1 MSGGPDRGDATAH
14 HLEVTR
20 TARYWTLGDDV
31 TGPRELWI
39 VLHGYKQLARRFLR
53 RFQPLADGTRRIV
66 APEGLSRF
74 YAEAAPGRH
83 GPTSVVGAS
92 WMTREDRVA
101 EIQDYVRYLDALAD
115 TVRASLLE
123 PPERT
128 VVLGFS
134 QGVATACRWTSLGR
148 VRPQR
153 LLLWGDFVPP
163 DLPWERVVAAWT
175 GVEVVRVRGDR
186 DLIFAD
192 TARGEAE
199 EEALARA
206 GVTSRIVR
214 YAGGHDIEQRTLRG
228 LATGEV

>member
-1 MSGGPDRGDATAH
+1 MSGRAEGGDAAAH
-14 HLEVTR
+14 HLEVAR
-20 TARYWTLGDDV
+20 TARYWSLGDDV
-31 TGPRELWI
+31 AAPKELWI

-66 APEGLSRF
+66 APEGLSLL
-74 YAEAAPGRH
+74 YADSAPGRH

-92 WMTREDRVA
+92 WMTREDREA
-101 EIQDYVRYLDALAD
+101 EISDYVRYLDILAD
-115 TVRASLLE
+115 RLLSTVRR
-123 PPERT
+123 PPERM
-128 VVLGFS
+128 VVVGFS
-134 QGVATACRWTSLGR
+134 QGVATACRWTVLGR

-153 LLLWGDFVPP
+153 VLLWGDFVPP
-163 DLPWERVVAAWT
+163 DLPWERAGEAWS
-175 GVEVVRVRGDR
+175 GVDVVRVRGDR

-214 YAGGHDIEQRTLRG
+214 YQGGHDIEQRTLQA
-228 LATGEV
+228 LAAGEA